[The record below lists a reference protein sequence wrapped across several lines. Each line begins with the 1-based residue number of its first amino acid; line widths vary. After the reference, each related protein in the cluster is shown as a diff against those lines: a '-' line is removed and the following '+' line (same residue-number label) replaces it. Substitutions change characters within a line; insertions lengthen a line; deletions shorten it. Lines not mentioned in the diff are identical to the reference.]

1 MKASKMLKISVKKK
15 KKKKQNLFKKI
26 IEKKNKTNTDQCHL
40 RLVSTIQ
47 SEHKISNPTIK
58 SITCEKFLGKKID
71 NKLTLFWGV

>member
-15 KKKKQNLFKKI
+15 KQKKQSLFKRFFDNQI
-26 IEKKNKTNTDQCHL
+26 KTNTDQCHL

-58 SITCEKFLGKKID
+58 SITCEKFLGMKID